1 MLGSFG
7 MAVLLLPL
15 GLALGWHLRRLAD
28 ETPESRN
35 GTPVSADY
43 LEGLQLLAS
52 GDPDR
57 AIAALTR
64 AVAVDQDTI
73 ELHLTLGRL
82 FRKRGEVDRAMR
94 IHQHLM
100 TREGLPA
107 EQINHL
113 RLELA
118 RDYHEAGLLDR
129 AEALYREL
137 VDDGMYLEEALQALL
152 SIFEQTR
159 DWDNAEATARRLQTV
174 AGRSQARLLA
184 HYACERA
191 DAARASG
198 DVGLALEHAQRAL
211 HVDDDCVRASLLLGE
226 LREAAQDH
234 AGALRAYEHVAEQDL
249 RFFPTVLP
257 RLRRVHTETGGG
269 DGYRRY
275 LLAAEKHYESVA
287 PRLARLRLDVED
299 GGAVVD
305 ELAEI
310 CRAQPTWTGLRMLAE
325 LRAEEDALAQVL
337 HEGLEIALQSR
348 AQYRCENCGLTPRLL
363 FWQCPGCKQWATIRP
378 TSDLLQD
385 T

>member
-1 MLGSFG
+1 

-15 GLALGWHLRRLAD
+15 GLALGWHLHRLSQ
-28 ETPESRN
+28 ESPESQR
-35 GTPVSADY
+35 GTPVSPDY
-43 LEGLQLLAS
+43 LQGLELLAS

-94 IHQHLM
+94 IHQHLIA
-100 TREGLPA
+100 REGLPT
-107 EQINHL
+107 EEVNQL

-152 SIFEQTR
+152 AVAEQTR
-159 DWDNAEATARRLQTV
+159 DWDAAESMARRLQTV
-174 AGRSQARLLA
+174 VGHSQACQLA

-191 DAARASG
+191 EMARADG
-198 DVGLALEHAQRAL
+198 DTGLAAEHAQRAL
-211 HVDDDCVRASLLLGE
+211 STDRDCVRASLMLGE

-234 AGALRAYEHVAEQDL
+234 AGALRAYEHVPEQDL
-249 RFFPTVLP
+249 AYFASVLP
-257 RLRRVHTETGGG
+257 RLRRVHAESSSG

-275 LLAAEKHYESVA
+275 LLAAEKHYDSMA
-287 PRLARLRLDVED
+287 PRLARLRLDAEQDAPVVAELVE
-299 GGAVVD
+299 
-305 ELAEI
+305 L
-310 CRAQPTWTGLRMLAE
+310 CRAQPTWSGLRMLAE
-325 LRAEEDALAQVL
+325 LRADEDDLAQVL

-348 AQYRCENCGLTPRLL
+348 AQYRCQNCGLTPRIL
-363 FWQCPGCKQWATIRP
+363 FWQCPGCKQWASIRP
-378 TSDLLQD
+378 TSDFLQD
-385 T
+385 G